1 MQNSLFEASLSAMM
15 RGKGRQMAALSDY
28 CDSARGEFNIRR
40 ARRTLLGYSTALR
53 AVQCKNYSARDSFQ

>member
-1 MQNSLFEASLSAMM
+1 
-15 RGKGRQMAALSDY
+15 MAALSDY